1 MMKSSLYP
9 LAFSLLAVSLPAAGH
24 NDTIDCGMCKQWNVA
39 QKPFNVHGNTYYVGT
54 TELSAILIAGKDGH
68 ILLDG
73 ALPQSA
79 TLIAASIRELGYK
92 VEDIKLILNSHE
104 HFDHA
109 GGLAA
114 LQRMS
119 GAAVA
124 ASPAGAAALE
134 RGMVGKDDPQYSATD
149 PVRLPKIAGVRVI
162 RDGEML
168 RVGDVAV
175 TAHFTPGHTPGGTS
189 WTWRSCEGTRC
200 VNVVYADSLNP
211 ISNDGYY
218 FSGNEHQPDRSAAFK
233 RSIDKLAAL
242 PCDII
247 ISVHPGF
254 TDTLDKLARRTPKN
268 NTFIDASSCKEYV
281 DYGYKALAKRITWEK
296 EAKERALK

>member
-1 MMKSSLYP
+1 MKSSLYT
-9 LAFSLLAVSLPAAGH
+9 LAFSLLTVSLPVAGN
-24 NDTIDCGMCKQWNVA
+24 NDSADCGICKQWNVE

-54 TELSAILIAGKDGH
+54 TELSAMLITGKNGH

-79 TLIAASIRELGYK
+79 PLIAASIRELGFK

-119 GAAVA
+119 DAQVA
-124 ASPAGAAALE
+124 ASPAAAAALE
-134 RGMVGKDDPQYSATD
+134 RGTVGKDDPQYSASD
-149 PVRLPKIAGVRVI
+149 LEKLPKIRGVRVI
-162 RDGEML
+162 KDGETL
-168 RVGDVAV
+168 RVGDLAV
-175 TAHFTPGHTPGGTS
+175 TAHFTPGHTPGSTS
-189 WTWRSCEGTRC
+189 WTWRSCEEAKC
-200 VNVVYADSLNP
+200 VNVVYADSINP
-211 ISNDGYY
+211 VSKNGFY
-218 FSGNEHQPDRSAAFK
+218 FTGNGQQPDRSAAFK

-254 TDTLDKLARRTPKN
+254 TDTLDKLARRTPDN
-268 NTFIDASSCKEYV
+268 NTFIDAGSCRAYV
-281 DYGYKALAKRITWEK
+281 EFGYDELAKRIAREK
-296 EAKERALK
+296 REKKRSSK